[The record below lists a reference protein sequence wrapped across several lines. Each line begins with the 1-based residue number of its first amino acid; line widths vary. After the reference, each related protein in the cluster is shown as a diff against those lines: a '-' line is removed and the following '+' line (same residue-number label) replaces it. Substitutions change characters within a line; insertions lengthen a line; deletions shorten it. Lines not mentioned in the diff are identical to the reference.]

1 MHGKQ
6 RIGFVSTRLAG
17 TDGVSLET
25 VKWVK
30 VLNGLGYETFFFA
43 GESDWPP
50 ERSYVVPEAHFQY
63 PQILTLNIDLFD
75 DYQRFPNTSKQ
86 ISDLQAH
93 LKAHLHKFT
102 RKFELDILIVEN
114 ALSFPLNIPLG
125 LAITE
130 LVAETSIPTIA
141 HHHDFSWERQ
151 RFAVSAAEDYLRAAF
166 PPTLHT
172 IRHVVINSFA
182 ERQLALRTGLSSI
195 LIPNVMD
202 FDSPPPDPDEY
213 AKDLKPSLGIQP
225 EDCMVLQPTRV
236 VPRKR
241 IELSIELIRRLN
253 INAHLV
259 ITHHSGDEGE
269 AYETYLREYARLL
282 GVKVLFAADRFASQ
296 RAQKEDDTKIYSL
309 RDAYYKA
316 DLVSYPSRVEGFG
329 NAFLETIF
337 FKRPIIMSNYEI
349 FKTDIHPKG
358 FKLITFTDFIDDDC
372 VKKSKEVLQDPK
384 LAREMVEHN
393 FEIGRR
399 YYSFRMLE
407 DRLQT
412 VLKESLGYD

>member
-43 GESDWPP
+43 GESDWPQ
-50 ERSYVVPEAHFQY
+50 ERSYVVPEAHFQH
-63 PQILTLNIDLFD
+63 PQILDLNIDLFD
-75 DYQRFPNTSKQ
+75 DYQRFPTTSKQ
-86 ISDLQAH
+86 ISELQAH
-93 LKAHLHKFT
+93 LKYHLHKFIQ
-102 RKFELDILIVEN
+102 KFELDILIIEN
-114 ALSFPLNIPLG
+114 ALSIPMNVPLG

-141 HHHDFSWERQ
+141 HHHDFTWERQ
-151 RFAVSAAEDYLRAAF
+151 YFAVSAAEDYLRAAF
-166 PPTLHT
+166 PPTLHA

-213 AKDLKPSLGIQP
+213 VEDLKPSLGIEP
-225 EDCMVLQPTRV
+225 EDCMILQPTRV

-241 IELSIELIRRLN
+241 IELSIEFIRRLN
-253 INAHLV
+253 MHAYLV
-259 ITHHSGDEGE
+259 ITHHAGDEGKAYE
-269 AYETYLREYARLL
+269 AYLRDYARLL
-282 GVKVLFAADRFASQ
+282 GVNVLFAANRFAPERSQ
-296 RAQKEDDTKIYSL
+296 REDGTKVYSL

-337 FKRPIIMSNYEI
+337 FKRPIIISNYEI

-358 FKLITFTDFIDDDC
+358 FILITFTDFIDDIC
-372 VKKSKEVLQDPK
+372 VEKSKEVLHNPE
-384 LAREMVEHN
+384 LATEMVEHN

-399 YYSFRMLE
+399 HYSFRMLE